1 MWHKHFKRFEF
12 GFSFECGFGRQ
23 LFNTHMGIYECL
35 VSAQLESARHLAK
48 KRVEPKRATPK
59 NRHRNMAGRQQHK
72 RQRRTRKSRNCLT
85 IIEWRGAVL
94 QLPRRTSCCPC
105 TSPPSLAPSII
116 PFNSRCPD
124 SCFKC
129 FVSGSLV
136 FLAYEKEK
144 CRLGDVFMVNDL
156 CLAARS
162 VKVIEWE
169 MLSAAGAGKR
179 KRNVVP
185 WTVCSSSRETCL
197 ADPAMLLA
205 ASKTTTCGK
214 CN

>member
-1 MWHKHFKRFEF
+1 MWHKHFKRFGF

-59 NRHRNMAGRQQHK
+59 NRHRNMAGSTSSSAALQ
-72 RQRRTRKSRNCLT
+72 KSRNCLT

-105 TSPPSLAPSII
+105 TSPPSPAPSII

-169 MLSAAGAGKR
+169 MLSAAGAGAGRGKGAT
-179 KRNVVP
+179 K
-185 WTVCSSSRETCL
+185 CL
-197 ADPAMLLA
+197 GQCA
-205 ASKTTTCGK
+205 AAAGRHVSQIQPC
-214 CN
+214 C

>member
-1 MWHKHFKRFEF
+1 MRRPKIDIATWQAGSSTSGSAALENLATVWRLLN
-12 GFSFECGFGRQ
+12 GAGRSSNS
-23 LFNTHMGIYECL
+23 LDAPPA
-35 VSAQLESARHLAK
+35 V
-48 KRVEPKRATPK
+48 PATP
-59 NRHRNMAGRQQHK
+59 
-72 RQRRTRKSRNCLT
+72 
-85 IIEWRGAVL
+85 
-94 QLPRRTSCCPC
+94 
-105 TSPPSLAPSII
+105 PPFLAPSNN

-136 FLAYEKEK
+136 FLAYEK

-197 ADPAMLLA
+197 ADSAMLLA

>member
-1 MWHKHFKRFEF
+1 MAR
-12 GFSFECGFGRQ
+12 GGSPTPS
-23 LFNTHMGIYECL
+23 THL
-35 VSAQLESARHLAK
+35 LLSL
-48 KRVEPKRATPK
+48 
-59 NRHRNMAGRQQHK
+59 QH
-72 RQRRTRKSRNCLT
+72 
-85 IIEWRGAVL
+85 
-94 QLPRRTSCCPC
+94 
-105 TSPPSLAPSII
+105 PPPLAPSII

-169 MLSAAGAGKR
+169 MLSAAGAGKGQR
-179 KRNVVP
+179 SALDSVQQQPGDMFRRSSHVVSCFKDNNVRQV
-185 WTVCSSSRETCL
+185 
-197 ADPAMLLA
+197 
-205 ASKTTTCGK
+205 
-214 CN
+214 